1 MPEERLVVLS
11 GCSGG
16 GKSALLAAMARR
28 GYATMPEPGRQI
40 VQEQLATGGDALP
53 WRDAAKFVEL
63 CVARAVDFYDAAQ
76 AAGGCVLFDRSV
88 VDAVA
93 ALPRLGL
100 PVPEPLRGAL
110 QRCRYASVVFMTPP
124 WQELFQTDRERRHG
138 FADAVA
144 EYEDLLQ
151 SYPANG
157 YRVEL
162 VPRLT
167 LEERADFLEA
177 RLGRGVSELDGRAG
191 PIRLAA
197 PRDHAAVADC
207 VTAAFGGFTLRIGR
221 PPTPMLAD
229 YGALIAE
236 GLVQLVEVGGAVA
249 GVLVAGIRPDHL
261 FVDVVAVRPEAQRR
275 GVGRRLMG
283 FAAQEAGRLGLG
295 EVRLYTHEVM
305 QGALALYRAL
315 GYEETGRRVE
325 DGYARVYLRCV
336 LPGER

>member
-1 MPEERLVVLS
+1 
-11 GCSGG
+11 
-16 GKSALLAAMARR
+16 
-28 GYATMPEPGRQI
+28 
-40 VQEQLATGGDALP
+40 
-53 WRDAAKFVEL
+53 
-63 CVARAVDFYDAAQ
+63 
-76 AAGGCVLFDRSV
+76 
-88 VDAVA
+88 
-93 ALPRLGL
+93 
-100 PVPEPLRGAL
+100 
-110 QRCRYASVVFMTPP
+110 MTPP
-124 WQELFQTDRERRHG
+124 WQELFQTDQERRHG

-144 EYEDLLQ
+144 EYEGLLQ

-157 YRVEL
+157 YQVEL

-167 LEERADFLEA
+167 LEERADFLEG

-207 VTAAFGGFTLRIGR
+207 VNAAFGGFTLRIGR

-236 GLVQLVEVGGAVA
+236 GLVRLVEVGGAVA
-249 GVLVAGIRPDHL
+249 GVLVARIRPDHL

-295 EVRLYTHEVM
+295 EVRLYTHEIM

-315 GYEETGRRVE
+315 DYEETGRRVE